1 LADFQPSLLFEKL
14 RRKNMKQTKN
24 FLRGVLALALLGGMV
39 FMTPAALQ
47 AKSKRDITVHV
58 TVTVHNSD
66 IGVSAETLD
75 EMVDELLEASDIV
88 VSETGGS
95 SVTEL
100 EIDIYRD
107 DNGFRATADWDDD
120 DEVEAE
126 KRCETQDAIDDIVKE
141 EVEIFIEFILKD

>member
-1 LADFQPSLLFEKL
+1 
-14 RRKNMKQTKN
+14 MKQTTKN
-24 FLRGVLALALLGGMV
+24 FLRGVLALALFSGMV
-39 FMTPAALQ
+39 FMTPATLQ
-47 AKSKRDITVHV
+47 AKSTRDISVHV
-58 TVTVHNSD
+58 KVTVHNSD

-75 EMVDELLEASDIV
+75 EIVNDLLEASDIV

-95 SVTEL
+95 SITEL

-141 EVEIFIEFILKD
+141 EVEAFIEFILKD